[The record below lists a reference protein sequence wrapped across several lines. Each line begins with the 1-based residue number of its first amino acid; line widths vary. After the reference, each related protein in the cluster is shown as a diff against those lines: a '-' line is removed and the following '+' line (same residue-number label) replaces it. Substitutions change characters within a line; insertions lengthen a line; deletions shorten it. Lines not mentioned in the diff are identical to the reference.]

1 MIMIT
6 ITTTSGNDLAMTTKQ
21 LIQQAHKEKI
31 SKASLVASHKNLL
44 DGPARPSFCSLN
56 DTLPVFLDGCMIQ
69 NNKIYVGRDYVRD
82 LTPEETQE
90 LKDYIMKKREF
101 QKYLAAT
108 INQLVQPLFSRTAF
122 DFFNLFSDS
131 RIHKTTTETTT
142 TTETAIKQVEEPVA
156 PDFCTAIY

>member
-1 MIMIT
+1 MIT
-6 ITTTSGNDLAMTTKQ
+6 ITTTSGNDLAMVIINNNIVIIIIIIKVLIKLQTTKQ

-69 NNKIYVGRDYVRD
+69 VHYLEFFIRKKRKILTHLRILQNNKIYVGRDYVRD

-108 INQLVQPLFSRTAF
+108 INQVNYILLF
-122 DFFNLFSDS
+122 
-131 RIHKTTTETTT
+131 I
-142 TTETAIKQVEEPVA
+142 
-156 PDFCTAIY
+156 